1 MSQAHLD
8 LLKEYFE
15 SLTAESV
22 DRLGDFYAQDAYF
35 KDPFNELHSLT
46 EIQRV
51 FRHMFVKLD
60 APRFEMNRAWL
71 DGDSAVLL
79 WDFIFRFR
87 GKAPQNEQ
95 RISGMS
101 LLKFDAA
108 GKVDFHRDYWD
119 PAEGL
124 YEKIPIL
131 GGLMRWLKRRAA

>member
-15 SLTAESV
+15 SLTVESV

-51 FRHMFVKLD
+51 FGHMFVKLD

-108 GKVDFHRDYWD
+108 GKVNFHRDYWD

>member
-15 SLTAESV
+15 SLTVESV

-35 KDPFNELHSLT
+35 KDPFSELHSLT

-108 GKVDFHRDYWD
+108 GKVNFHRDYWD